1 MKKSLLIIVF
11 ILTRLIA
18 EACPVCE
25 ARQPK
30 VLRGITH
37 GQGPENNWDYLII
50 SVVGAIV
57 ILTLFFSVKWL
68 ISPGEKSESH
78 IKRTIINWQ

>member
-1 MKKSLLIIVF
+1 MKKILLIVIF

-18 EACPVCE
+18 GACPVCE

-37 GQGPENNWDYLII
+37 GQGPENNLDYLII
-50 SVVGAIV
+50 SGVGGIVVLA
-57 ILTLFFSVKWL
+57 LFFSVKWL
-68 ISPGEKSESH
+68 IRPGEKSETH